1 MAWMRELIVMAVLS
15 LVFAELNPGAAPARR
30 LNDAVQNGGQA
41 GAATGAQTNAAAA
54 ENQGPNPTPKLE
66 EKPEQE
72 DEEGSAEENMQRR
85 FPQPV
90 KAGELIGRRVLDENR
105 STVGRVHNVVRTPEG
120 KIELII
126 AYGGFLG
133 LGQRLIAVPI
143 ATVAA
148 IGVYVAA
155 VDIEREDLD
164 ATETWDGS
172 SGKPIPPS
180 EVIKIAVTAR

>member
-1 MAWMRELIVMAVLS
+1 MRELIVMGLLS
-15 LVFAELNPGAAPARR
+15 LVFAELYPGAAPARQ
-30 LNDAVQNGGQA
+30 LNDAVQNGRQT
-41 GAATGAQTNAAAA
+41 GAASGVETPANAAAA
-54 ENQGPNPTPKLE
+54 ENHGPNPTAKLE
-66 EKPEQE
+66 EKPDQE
-72 DEEGSAEENMQRR
+72 DDEGSAEENMARR

-105 STVGRVHNVVRTPEG
+105 STVGRVQNVVRTPEG

-126 AYGGFLG
+126 TYGGFLG